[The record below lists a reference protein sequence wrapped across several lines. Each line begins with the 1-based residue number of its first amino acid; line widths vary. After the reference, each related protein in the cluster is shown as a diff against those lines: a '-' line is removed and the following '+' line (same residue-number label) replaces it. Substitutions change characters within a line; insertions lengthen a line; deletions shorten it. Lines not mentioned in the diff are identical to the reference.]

1 MTSAAPAGR
10 RPAQRKNSP
19 MRSNALLTSS
29 CLFALALSAA
39 GNANAVAD
47 DLLTVDWTV
56 GVQLVTFIVA
66 LWLLNKLVFRPLL
79 RVRDRREELTAGT
92 LKEAEEMTRRAE
104 ETIAEYERR
113 IAEARAAATETRNEL
128 RQRGQAEAAGILASA
143 REEAQAELER
153 KRAVLEGEL
162 SGIRAGLRSEAE
174 SLAASIA
181 ERVLG
186 GEGAGGR

>member
-1 MTSAAPAGR
+1 
-10 RPAQRKNSP
+10 

-29 CLFALALSAA
+29 CLFALVLSAA
-39 GNANAVAD
+39 GDANAVAD

-92 LKEAEEMTRRAE
+92 LKEAEETAQKAE

-186 GEGAGGR
+186 GEGAGGG

>member
-1 MTSAAPAGR
+1 
-10 RPAQRKNSP
+10 

-29 CLFALALSAA
+29 CFFALALSAA

-92 LKEAEEMTRRAE
+92 LKEAEEMTRKAE

-113 IAEARAAATETRNEL
+113 IAEVRAAATETRNEL

>member
-1 MTSAAPAGR
+1 
-10 RPAQRKNSP
+10 
-19 MRSNALLTSS
+19 MRFRGFLTSS
-29 CLFALALSAA
+29 CIFVLLLSPAREA
-39 GNANAVAD
+39 GAVAD

-56 GVQLVTFIVA
+56 GVQTVTFIVA

-104 ETIAEYERR
+104 ETVAEYERR

-128 RQRGQAEAAGILASA
+128 RQRGQAEAAGILAEA

-153 KRAVLEGEL
+153 KRGVLEAEI
-162 SGIRAGLRSEAE
+162 SKIRAGVRSEAE

-181 ERVLG
+181 DRVLG
-186 GEGAGGR
+186 GETGSGR